1 MRAFSEINRH
11 MVGTEKSIARVEHR
25 GCAFSIK
32 SRAWDRT
39 RECIYTGCAL
49 IEGAFIES

>member
-1 MRAFSEINRH
+1 VRAFREINRH

-32 SRAWDRT
+32 SRGRDWA
-39 RECIYTGCAL
+39 
-49 IEGAFIES
+49 